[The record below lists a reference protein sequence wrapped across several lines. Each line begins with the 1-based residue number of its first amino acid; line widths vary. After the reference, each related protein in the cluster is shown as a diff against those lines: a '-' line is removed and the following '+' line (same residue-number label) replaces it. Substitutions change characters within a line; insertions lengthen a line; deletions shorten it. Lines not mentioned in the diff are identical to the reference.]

1 MQIRKTANPA
11 FAANIR
17 TMIFGVLVLAL
28 LACAGGI
35 GERLAAAAEKE
46 AKPNTIVIDNFSFTP
61 MELTISRGT
70 QVTWINRDD
79 VPHTV
84 VSVEKKFK
92 SKALDTDEEF
102 SFTFEEAG
110 TYEYFCSVHPKMTGR
125 IIVK

>member
-17 TMIFGVLVLAL
+17 TIILGVLVLAL

-35 GERLAAAAEKE
+35 GERLTAGAEKE

-102 SFTFEEAG
+102 SFTFQEAG
-110 TYEYFCSVHPKMTGR
+110 TYEYFCSLHPKMTGT